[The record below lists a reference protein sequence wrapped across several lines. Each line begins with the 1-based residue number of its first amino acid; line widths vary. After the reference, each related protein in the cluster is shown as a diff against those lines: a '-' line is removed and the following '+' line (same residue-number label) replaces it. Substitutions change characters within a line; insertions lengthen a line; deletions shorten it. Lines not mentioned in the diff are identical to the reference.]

1 MTFMKARRPCRRAAG
16 QGEDAFRS
24 VMPDGTFDWCVGC
37 ASRSMI
43 RQKPTPGGKMKQ
55 LSMLV
60 VVACALIGSAAS
72 GQQPLK
78 AGGQDARPWVLH
90 DQNALSGVAVD
101 LARAIGKQIGV
112 PIEYQPMLFADLIPA
127 VDSGK
132 IDVIATNMAI
142 TPEREQK
149 VDFSKPY
156 YNALPE
162 ALVVQSSD
170 ATAYHTLADLKG
182 LPVGAQK
189 GSIQLALL
197 QRIGGF
203 SEVRVYGSQKDAWEG
218 VASGQ
223 IRATITPGVET
234 RYAAKTGDMPHG
246 ARVVDTYQSASPKPR
261 AALAV
266 RKGNRE
272 LLEKINVALAAL
284 EADGTL
290 KSIFNKYG
298 LDDWAPPK

>member
-1 MTFMKARRPCRRAAG
+1 MKH
-16 QGEDAFRS
+16 
-24 VMPDGTFDWCVGC
+24 
-37 ASRSMI
+37 
-43 RQKPTPGGKMKQ
+43 

-60 VVACALIGSAAS
+60 VMVGVLIGSTAC

-78 AGGQDARPWVLH
+78 AAGQDVKPWVLH
-90 DQNALSGVAVD
+90 DQNELSGVAVD
-101 LARAIGKQIGV
+101 LTRAISKQIGI
-112 PIEYQPMLFADLIPA
+112 PIEYQPMVFADLIPA

-142 TPEREQK
+142 TPERELK
-149 VDFSKPY
+149 VDFSRPY

-162 ALVVQSSD
+162 ALVVQLSD
-170 ATAYHTLADLKG
+170 ATPYRTLADLKG

-203 SEVRVYGSQKDAWEG
+203 SEVKIYDTQNAAWEA

-234 RYAAKTGDMPHG
+234 RYADKTGTLPQG
-246 ARVVDTYQSASPKPR
+246 ARVVDTYQSESSRPR
-261 AALAV
+261 AAFAV
-266 RKGNRE
+266 QKGNRE
-272 LLEKINVALAAL
+272 LLEKINVAFATLG
-284 EADGTL
+284 ADGTL

-298 LDDWAPPK
+298 LDWAPPK

>member
-1 MTFMKARRPCRRAAG
+1 MK
-16 QGEDAFRS
+16 
-24 VMPDGTFDWCVGC
+24 
-37 ASRSMI
+37 
-43 RQKPTPGGKMKQ
+43 K

-60 VVACALIGSAAS
+60 VVVGALIGSTAW
-72 GQQPLK
+72 GQQPWK
-78 AGGQDARPWVLH
+78 AAGQDVKPWVLH
-90 DQNALSGVAVD
+90 DQNELSGVAVD
-101 LARAIGKQIGV
+101 LTHAISKQIGV
-112 PIEYQPMLFADLIPA
+112 PIEYQPMIFADLIPA

-149 VDFSKPY
+149 VDFSRPY
-156 YNALPE
+156 YSALPE

-170 ATAYHTLADLKG
+170 ITPYGTLTDLKG

-197 QRIGGF
+197 QRTGGF
-203 SEVRVYGSQKDAWEG
+203 SEVKIYDSQKDAWEA

-223 IRATITPGVET
+223 IKATTPGVET
-234 RYAAKTGDMPHG
+234 RYAAKTGDLSRA
-246 ARVVDTYQSASPKPR
+246 ARIVDTYQSASPRPR
-261 AALAV
+261 AAFAV

-272 LLEKINVALAAL
+272 LLEKINAAFATL

-290 KSIFNKYG
+290 KSIFSRYG
-298 LDDWAPPK
+298 LDWAPPK

>member
-1 MTFMKARRPCRRAAG
+1 
-16 QGEDAFRS
+16 
-24 VMPDGTFDWCVGC
+24 
-37 ASRSMI
+37 
-43 RQKPTPGGKMKQ
+43 MKQ
-55 LSMLV
+55 LGMLV
-60 VVACALIGSAAS
+60 VVVGALIGSTAW

-78 AGGQDARPWVLH
+78 AGGQDAKPWVLH
-90 DQNALSGVAVD
+90 DQNELSGVAVD
-101 LARAIGKQIGV
+101 LTRAISKQIGV
-112 PIEYQPMLFADLIPA
+112 PIEYQPMIFADLIPA

-149 VDFSKPY
+149 VDFTKPY
-156 YNALPE
+156 YSALPE

-170 ATAYHTLADLKG
+170 ATAYRTLADLKG
-182 LPVGAQK
+182 MPVGAQK

-203 SEVRVYGSQKDAWEG
+203 SEIKIYDNQKDAWEA

-234 RYAAKTGDMPHG
+234 RYAAKTGALPQG
-246 ARVVDTYQSASPKPR
+246 ARVVDTYQSASRRPR
-261 AALAV
+261 AAFAV

-272 LLEKINVALAAL
+272 LLEKINAALATL
-284 EADGTL
+284 ELMGR
-290 KSIFNKYG
+290 
-298 LDDWAPPK
+298 

>member
-1 MTFMKARRPCRRAAG
+1 
-16 QGEDAFRS
+16 
-24 VMPDGTFDWCVGC
+24 
-37 ASRSMI
+37 
-43 RQKPTPGGKMKQ
+43 MKQ

-60 VVACALIGSAAS
+60 VLVGALIGPVAW

-78 AGGQDARPWVLH
+78 AAGQDAKPWVLH
-90 DQNALSGVAVD
+90 DQNQLSGVAVD
-101 LARAIGKQIGV
+101 LTRAISKQIGV
-112 PIEYQPMLFADLIPA
+112 PIDYQPMIFADLIPA

-132 IDVIATNMAI
+132 IDLIATNMAI

-149 VDFSKPY
+149 VDFSRPY

-170 ATAYHTLADLKG
+170 ATPYHTLADLKG

-203 SEVRVYGSQKDAWEG
+203 SEIKICDTQKDAWEA

-223 IRATITPGVET
+223 IKATITPGVET
-234 RYAAKTGDMPHG
+234 HYAAKTGDLPHG
-246 ARVVDTYQSASPKPR
+246 ARIVDTYQSASPKPR

-266 RKGNRE
+266 KKGNGEFLGR
-272 LLEKINVALAAL
+272 
-284 EADGTL
+284 
-290 KSIFNKYG
+290 
-298 LDDWAPPK
+298 

>member
-1 MTFMKARRPCRRAAG
+1 
-16 QGEDAFRS
+16 
-24 VMPDGTFDWCVGC
+24 
-37 ASRSMI
+37 
-43 RQKPTPGGKMKQ
+43 MKQ
-55 LSMLV
+55 LGMLV
-60 VVACALIGSAAS
+60 VVVGALIGSTAW

-78 AGGQDARPWVLH
+78 AGGQDAKPWVLH
-90 DQNALSGVAVD
+90 DQNELSGVAVD
-101 LARAIGKQIGV
+101 LTRAISKQIGV
-112 PIEYQPMLFADLIPA
+112 PIEYQPMIFADLIPA

-149 VDFSKPY
+149 VDFTKPY
-156 YNALPE
+156 YSALPE

-170 ATAYHTLADLKG
+170 ATAYGTLADLKG
-182 LPVGAQK
+182 MPVGAQK

-203 SEVRVYGSQKDAWEG
+203 SEIKIYDNQKDAWEA

-234 RYAAKTGDMPHG
+234 RYAAKTGALPQG
-246 ARVVDTYQSASPKPR
+246 ARVVDTYQSASRRPR
-261 AALAV
+261 AAFAV

-272 LLEKINVALAAL
+272 LLEKINAALATLGAN
-284 EADGTL
+284 GTL

-298 LDDWAPPK
+298 LDWTPPA

>member
-1 MTFMKARRPCRRAAG
+1 
-16 QGEDAFRS
+16 
-24 VMPDGTFDWCVGC
+24 
-37 ASRSMI
+37 
-43 RQKPTPGGKMKQ
+43 MKQ
-55 LSMLV
+55 LGTLV
-60 VVACALIGSAAS
+60 VVVGALIGSMAW

-78 AGGQDARPWVLH
+78 AAGQDAKPWVLH
-90 DQNALSGVAVD
+90 DQNELSGVAVD
-101 LARAIGKQIGV
+101 LTRAISKQIGV
-112 PIEYQPMLFADLIPA
+112 PIEYQPMIFADLIPA

-149 VDFSKPY
+149 VDFTKPY

-170 ATAYHTLADLKG
+170 ATAYRSLADLKG

-197 QRIGGF
+197 QKIGGF
-203 SEVRVYGSQKDAWEG
+203 SDIKTYDSQKDAWEA

-234 RYAAKTGDMPHG
+234 QYAAKTGGLPHG
-246 ARVVDTYQSASPKPR
+246 ARVVDTYQSASPSPR

-284 EADGTL
+284 ETDGTL

-298 LDDWAPPK
+298 LDWAPPK

>member
-1 MTFMKARRPCRRAAG
+1 
-16 QGEDAFRS
+16 
-24 VMPDGTFDWCVGC
+24 
-37 ASRSMI
+37 
-43 RQKPTPGGKMKQ
+43 MKQ
-55 LSMLV
+55 LSLLV
-60 VVACALIGSAAS
+60 VVVGALIGSVAW

-78 AGGQDARPWVLH
+78 AAGQDAKPWVLH
-90 DQNALSGVAVD
+90 DQNELSGVAVD
-101 LARAIGKQIGV
+101 LTRAVSKQIGV
-112 PIEYQPMLFADLIPA
+112 PIEYQPMVFADLIPA
-127 VDSGK
+127 VDTGK
-132 IDVIATNMAI
+132 IDIIATNMAI

-149 VDFSKPY
+149 VDFTSPY

-170 ATAYHTLADLKG
+170 ATPYRALADLKG

-197 QRIGGF
+197 QKIGGF
-203 SEVRVYGSQKDAWEG
+203 SEIKIYDSQKDAWQA

-234 RYAAKTGDMPHG
+234 RYAAKTGELSHG
-246 ARVVDTYQSASPKPR
+246 ARVVDTYQSASPRPR
-261 AALAV
+261 AAFAV

-272 LLEKINVALAAL
+272 LLEKINVALGTL

-298 LDDWAPPK
+298 LDWAPPK

>member
-1 MTFMKARRPCRRAAG
+1 
-16 QGEDAFRS
+16 
-24 VMPDGTFDWCVGC
+24 
-37 ASRSMI
+37 
-43 RQKPTPGGKMKQ
+43 MKQ
-55 LSMLV
+55 VSMLV
-60 VVACALIGSAAS
+60 VMVGALIGSTAW
-72 GQQPLK
+72 GQQPWK
-78 AGGQDARPWVLH
+78 AAGQDMKPWVLH
-90 DQNALSGVAVD
+90 DQNELSGVAVD
-101 LARAIGKQIGV
+101 LTNALSKQIGV
-112 PIEYQPMLFADLIPA
+112 PIEYQPMIFADLIPA
-127 VDSGK
+127 VDSGR
-132 IDVIATNMAI
+132 IDLIATNMAV

-170 ATAYHTLADLKG
+170 ATPYRTLADLKG

-197 QRIGGF
+197 QRTEGF
-203 SEVRVYGSQKDAWEG
+203 SEVRIYDTQKDAWEA

-234 RYAAKTGDMPHG
+234 RYATKTGDLPHG
-246 ARVVDTYQSASPKPR
+246 ARIVDTYQSASPRPR

-272 LLEKINVALAAL
+272 LLERINVALASL

-290 KSIFNKYG
+290 KSIFNNYG
-298 LDDWAPPK
+298 LDWAPPK

>member
-1 MTFMKARRPCRRAAG
+1 
-16 QGEDAFRS
+16 
-24 VMPDGTFDWCVGC
+24 
-37 ASRSMI
+37 
-43 RQKPTPGGKMKQ
+43 MKQ

-60 VVACALIGSAAS
+60 VVVGALIGSTAW

-78 AGGQDARPWVLH
+78 AAGQDVKPWVLH
-90 DQNALSGVAVD
+90 DQNELSGVAVD
-101 LARAIGKQIGV
+101 LTRAISKQIGV
-112 PIEYQPMLFADLIPA
+112 PIEYQPMIFADLIPA

-142 TPEREQK
+142 TPERERK
-149 VDFSKPY
+149 VDFSRPY

-170 ATAYHTLADLKG
+170 ATPYRTLADLKG

-203 SEVRVYGSQKDAWEG
+203 SEVRIYDTQKDAWEA

-234 RYAAKTGDMPHG
+234 RYAAKTGDLPHG
-246 ARVVDTYQSASPKPR
+246 ARVVDTYQSASPRPR

-272 LLEKINVALAAL
+272 LLEKINAALATL

-290 KSIFNKYG
+290 ESIFNKYG

>member
-1 MTFMKARRPCRRAAG
+1 
-16 QGEDAFRS
+16 
-24 VMPDGTFDWCVGC
+24 
-37 ASRSMI
+37 
-43 RQKPTPGGKMKQ
+43 MKQ
-55 LSMLV
+55 FSILV
-60 VVACALIGSAAS
+60 VVVGALISSTAW

-78 AGGQDARPWVLH
+78 AARQDAKPWVLH
-90 DQNALSGVAVD
+90 DQNELSGVAVD
-101 LARAIGKQIGV
+101 LTRAISKQIGV
-112 PIEYQPMLFADLIPA
+112 PIEYQPMVPA

-149 VDFSKPY
+149 VNFSRPY

-162 ALVVQSSD
+162 ALVVESSD
-170 ATAYHTLADLKG
+170 ATPYRTLADLNG

-203 SEVRVYGSQKDAWEG
+203 SEIKIYGTQKDAWEA

-223 IRATITPGVET
+223 IKATITPGVET
-234 RYAAKTGDMPHG
+234 RYAAKTGDLPHG

-266 RKGNRE
+266 RKENMNCSER
-272 LLEKINVALAAL
+272 
-284 EADGTL
+284 
-290 KSIFNKYG
+290 
-298 LDDWAPPK
+298 

>member
-1 MTFMKARRPCRRAAG
+1 
-16 QGEDAFRS
+16 
-24 VMPDGTFDWCVGC
+24 
-37 ASRSMI
+37 
-43 RQKPTPGGKMKQ
+43 MKQ
-55 LSMLV
+55 LSLLV
-60 VVACALIGSAAS
+60 VLLGALIGSTGW

-78 AGGQDARPWVLH
+78 AGGQDVKPWVLH
-90 DQNALSGVAVD
+90 DQNELSGVAVD
-101 LARAIGKQIGV
+101 LTRAISKQIGV
-112 PIEYQPMLFADLIPA
+112 PIEYQPMIFADLIPA
-127 VDSGK
+127 VDSGR

-170 ATAYHTLADLKG
+170 ATPYRTLADLKG

-197 QRIGGF
+197 QRTGGF
-203 SEVRVYGSQKDAWEG
+203 SEVRIYDTQKDAWEA

-234 RYAAKTGDMPHG
+234 RYATKTGDLPHG
-246 ARVVDTYQSASPKPR
+246 ARVVDTYQSASPRPR

-272 LLEKINVALAAL
+272 LLERINAALATL

-290 KSIFNKYG
+290 KSIFNNHG
-298 LDDWAPPK
+298 LDWAPPK

>member
-1 MTFMKARRPCRRAAG
+1 MDRRSLLVAA
-16 QGEDAFRS
+16 
-24 VMPDGTFDWCVGC
+24 VG
-37 ASRSMI
+37 
-43 RQKPTPGGKMKQ
+43 
-55 LSMLV
+55 
-60 VVACALIGSAAS
+60 ALIGSTVRA
-72 GQQPLK
+72 QQPLK
-78 AGGQDARPWVLH
+78 AAGQDVKPWVLH
-90 DQNALSGVAVD
+90 DQNGFSGVAVD
-101 LARAIGKQIGV
+101 LTRAISKQIGV
-112 PIEYQPMLFADLIPA
+112 PIEYQPMIFADLIPA

-132 IDVIATNMAI
+132 IDLIATNMAI

-149 VDFSKPY
+149 VDFSRPY

-170 ATAYHTLADLKG
+170 ATPYRTLADLKG

-197 QRIGGF
+197 QKTGGF
-203 SEVRVYGSQKDAWEG
+203 SEVKIYDTQKDAWEA

-234 RYAAKTGDMPHG
+234 RYAAKTGDLPQG

-261 AALAV
+261 AAFAV

-272 LLEKINVALAAL
+272 LLERINAALATL

-290 KSIFNKYG
+290 KSIFNRYG

>member
-1 MTFMKARRPCRRAAG
+1 MNKFGKKFSTVIIALGALMGPAA
-16 QGEDAFRS
+16 
-24 VMPDGTFDWCVGC
+24 W
-37 ASRSMI
+37 
-43 RQKPTPGGKMKQ
+43 
-55 LSMLV
+55 
-60 VVACALIGSAAS
+60 

-78 AGGQDARPWVLH
+78 AAGQDAKPWVLH
-90 DQNALSGVAVD
+90 DKNELSGVAVD
-101 LARAIGKQIGV
+101 LTRAISKQIGV
-112 PIEYQPMLFADLIPA
+112 PIDYQTMIFSDLIPA

-149 VDFSKPY
+149 VDFSRPY

-162 ALVVQSSD
+162 ALVAQSSD
-170 ATAYHTLADLKG
+170 ATPYRTLADLKG

-203 SEVRVYGSQKDAWEG
+203 SEVKIYDTQKDAWEA

-223 IRATITPGVET
+223 IKATITPGVET
-234 RYAAKTGDMPHG
+234 HYAAKTGAMPHG
-246 ARVVDTYQSASPKPR
+246 ARVVDTYKSASPKPR
-261 AALAV
+261 AAFAV
-266 RKGNRE
+266 RKGNGA
-272 LLEKINVALAAL
+272 LLGKINAALATL